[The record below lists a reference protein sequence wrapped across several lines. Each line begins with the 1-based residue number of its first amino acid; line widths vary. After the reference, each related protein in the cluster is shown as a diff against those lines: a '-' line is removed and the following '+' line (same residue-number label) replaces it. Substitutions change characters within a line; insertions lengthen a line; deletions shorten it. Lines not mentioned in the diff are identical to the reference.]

1 MGKVALG
8 NSIILIKR
16 DPQIALCQVE
26 IAFSEQLGQKWKKRE
41 GAITFY
47 CPELSL
53 TLVQVHILTSKYSSK
68 SPWDSLC

>member
-1 MGKVALG
+1 MGKVGLG

-26 IAFSEQLGQKWKKRE
+26 IAVSEQLGQKWKKRE

-47 CPELSL
+47 RPQLSL
-53 TLVQVHILTSKYSSK
+53 ILAQVNILTS
-68 SPWDSLC
+68 CCCCC